1 MTAAISLS
9 WSMVVATFRRE
20 KILPLALNFA
30 VRQTRPP
37 REIVVV
43 DASESWAT
51 TRDLVLSTIAAEHPE
66 IRWVYVEAE
75 HRSLT
80 LQRNQGIVLASSDVL
95 FLIDDDSM
103 MYPDCAEKIMA
114 IYEADPDHKI
124 MGVQSNFVDQL
135 PPESGP
141 IGDARQKGGIS
152 ETLLAP
158 SGRQFLWKHRF
169 LQRLLILDTK
179 EHFIPYEGYFRDYP
193 LPEAVK
199 ELHAVPIRI
208 FDGFRMTYRREV
220 FAKETFEPLFLYYA
234 VAEDSDLSYRVSCH
248 GALAMAVDARLH
260 HYQSGSGRLSL
271 VQVSALAGLNM
282 ALCLRKHS
290 NDLHRDRSRFYRF
303 ILHLMF
309 GQSVRDLVNR
319 RWSLPRM
326 RGLLLALHYAPKLF
340 AMSDVDLTEWYPHL
354 QRKLVR
360 A

>member
-1 MTAAISLS
+1 MTATTFLS
-9 WSMVVATFRRE
+9 WSIVVATYRRE
-20 KILPLALNFA
+20 KILPMALNFA

-37 REIVVV
+37 KEIVVV
-43 DASESWAT
+43 DAGENWEA
-51 TRDLVLSTIAAEHPE
+51 TRDLILSTIAAEHPE

-75 HRSLT
+75 HRSST
-80 LQRNQGIVLASSDVL
+80 LQRNQGVLLATSDVL

-103 MYPDCAEKIMA
+103 MYPDCAERIMEV
-114 IYEADPDHKI
+114 YEADRDHKI

-135 PPESGP
+135 PPQSGP
-141 IGDARQKGGIS
+141 IEDSRQRVGIS
-152 ETLLAP
+152 ETLLGA
-158 SGRQFLWKHRF
+158 SRRDFLWKHRF
-169 LQRLLILDTK
+169 FQRLLILDTK

-199 ELHAVPIRI
+199 ELRVAQVRI

-220 FAKETFEPLFLYYA
+220 FAKEVFEPLFLYYA
-234 VAEDSDLSYRVSCH
+234 VAEDSDLSYRVSRH

-260 HYQSGSGRLSL
+260 HYQSGSGRLSM
-271 VQVSALAGLNM
+271 VRVSALGGLNM

-290 NDLHRDRSRFYRF
+290 NNLRRDRWLFYRF

-309 GQSVRDLVNR
+309 AQSIRDLTNR

-326 RGLLLALHYAPKLF
+326 RGLLLALRYAPRLF
-340 AMSDVDLTEWYPHL
+340 AMSDQDLTEWYPNL